1 MHFGATSSKTVHSEV
16 SVLTHTGF
24 GEHTIVSRKEC
35 LCWDAGR
42 TTFSKGFAFGNSFK
56 HSCPDG
62 FSLVPSQTSGAQL
75 VQFYLSCL
83 SAPTP
88 ELEMEM
94 QMVEAGVG
102 QEKHGEPP
110 SRPGPVLR
118 KPFWLMPF
126 APLSVYTWGRSN
138 QVFNETSQCEQGLR
152 KTLSCFATTVPLAL
166 LCSTT
171 PSPQDTLPWLLRCP
185 ICVGILGTHVLVA
198 SYKFLWSKQSGPV
211 SPQKPS
217 SQLAVI

>member
-1 MHFGATSSKTVHSEV
+1 
-16 SVLTHTGF
+16 
-24 GEHTIVSRKEC
+24 
-35 LCWDAGR
+35 
-42 TTFSKGFAFGNSFK
+42 
-56 HSCPDG
+56 
-62 FSLVPSQTSGAQL
+62 
-75 VQFYLSCL
+75 
-83 SAPTP
+83 
-88 ELEMEM
+88 M

-118 KPFWLMPF
+118 KPILTHAICSFICVHLRE
-126 APLSVYTWGRSN
+126 SS

-171 PSPQDTLPWLLRCP
+171 PSLQDTLPRLLRCP

-198 SYKFLWSKQSGPV
+198 SYKFLWSKRSGPV